1 MSRSQKN
8 QPHLESLSSW
18 EAKEF
23 FSRGGFSLIP
33 LRELGLPPTPSLG
46 LGPDCGAGNSPATCK
61 LPSTRSQGHLSSS
74 YCTLNSVPGAGNKK
88 SYHRFLREFPGQG
101 LTHKQTNGT
110 TATIAK
116 RVLSARHLPKC
127 SMCRN
132 SFNAKDSDRSR
143 AVGAHRALCWG
154 TALGGRHVC
163 LTAEGQV
170 EDLSFPGELK
180 GPARGRVPAAGR
192 LGLGPPFVWPLLSGC
207 SFLLP
212 HLASGSGTP

>member
-33 LRELGLPPTPSLG
+33 LRELGLLPTPCLG
-46 LGPDCGAGNSPATCK
+46 LGPDCRAGKSPAACK
-61 LPSTRSQGHLSSS
+61 LPSPVLRDTRQAA
-74 YCTLNSVPGAGNKK
+74 YCTLNSVPGAENKK
-88 SYHRFLREFPGQG
+88 SYHHFLREFPGQG
-101 LTHKQTNGT
+101 LTHKQTNVT

-127 SMCRN
+127 SMCDN

-143 AVGAHRALCWG
+143 AAGAHRALCWG
-154 TALGGRHVC
+154 TALGGRRMC

-170 EDLSFPGELK
+170 EDLSFLGELK

-207 SFLLP
+207 SFLLS